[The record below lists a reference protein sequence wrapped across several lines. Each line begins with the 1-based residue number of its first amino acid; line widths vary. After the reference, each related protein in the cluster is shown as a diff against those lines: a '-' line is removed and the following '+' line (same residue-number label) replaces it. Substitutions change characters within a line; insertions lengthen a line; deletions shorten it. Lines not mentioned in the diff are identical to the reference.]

1 MTIIRT
7 NFTKFAVAR
16 TATTFES
23 LAQVRSKVKMILNRR
38 YQGPRL
44 SFFVVKNKSYVAE
57 AKSHS
62 VAFLPT
68 PQDRIYRVL

>member
-7 NFTKFAVAR
+7 NFTKFAGTR
-16 TATTFES
+16 TATMLEA
-23 LAQVRSKVKMILNRR
+23 LAQGRRKVEMILNQG

-44 SFFVVKNKSYVAE
+44 SFFVVKSKSYFAE